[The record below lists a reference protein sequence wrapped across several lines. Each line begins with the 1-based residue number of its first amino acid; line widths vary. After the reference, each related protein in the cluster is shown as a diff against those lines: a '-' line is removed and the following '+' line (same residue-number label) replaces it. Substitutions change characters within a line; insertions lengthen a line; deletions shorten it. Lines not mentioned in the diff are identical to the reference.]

1 MNNYLAKSN
10 PQETIIE
17 HTDKLLENFEILKQ
31 IYPDLEIDWDIL
43 YLCCLYHDLGKMNIK
58 FQDKLEKRKRH
69 KDEIPH
75 AVLSLAFLDTKKL
88 KENYSKEQIKIL
100 AHSIAYHHDRE
111 FNFTKEELKEEIEA
125 MKEEFE
131 NFEYDK
137 LKKSELKK
145 ISAKYFNMKN
155 INEEEMDLF
164 IEYIKIKG
172 LLNRIDYAASSGI
185 EVEKTNDFLINNLNK
200 NLLEKFRNYD
210 KTADWNDLQ
219 KYMIDNRDKNIIIT
233 AQTGMGK
240 TEAGLL
246 WIGDTKGFF
255 TLPLKTAINAMY
267 KRIIENIV
275 LENYENKVGLL
286 HSDIKREYINVTEV
300 NEIDFDEYYDKTK
313 QLSLPLTICTID
325 QLFGF
330 VYRYRGFE
338 SKLATLSYSKIVID
352 EVQMYSADLLAY
364 LVIGIWYI
372 NKIGG
377 KFAILTATLPSFFV
391 DLLENEGIEFE
402 QATFTNNK
410 IRHSLKNI
418 EDSINSKFIKEKY
431 KENKVLV
438 ICNTVKEAQNLY
450 MELSSDENI
459 KPYINLFHSGF
470 IKKDRS
476 VKEMEI
482 LEFGATEDINKI
494 SRNKG
499 IWITTQVVE
508 ASLDI
513 DFDILITELS
523 DLNGL
528 FQRMGRCYRSRD
540 WTYQGYNCFV
550 FNGGEKTTNGIGNII
565 DKEIFNLSKESLR
578 EIDGEISELEKINLI
593 NKIYSTEMLKDTEYY
608 KNILDAIHYIKL
620 IETNEKSKREVDKLF
635 RNIESKDIIP
645 QIVYENNKEIIQT
658 NINILQKKYEK
669 NMNNYDRKKLKKEKI
684 LAKLAID
691 DFKVP
696 VRLNLI
702 HREKL
707 ETIKI
712 TDYNYLE
719 ILECYYDKNI
729 GIKHDKDK
737 AVKDKDKQEED
748 KFF

>member
-200 NLLEKFRNYD
+200 NLLEKFKNYD

-255 TLPLKTAINAMY
+255 T
-267 KRIIENIV
+267 
-275 LENYENKVGLL
+275 
-286 HSDIKREYINVTEV
+286 
-300 NEIDFDEYYDKTK
+300 
-313 QLSLPLTICTID
+313 
-325 QLFGF
+325 
-330 VYRYRGFE
+330 
-338 SKLATLSYSKIVID
+338 
-352 EVQMYSADLLAY
+352 
-364 LVIGIWYI
+364 
-372 NKIGG
+372 
-377 KFAILTATLPSFFV
+377 
-391 DLLENEGIEFE
+391 
-402 QATFTNNK
+402 
-410 IRHSLKNI
+410 
-418 EDSINSKFIKEKY
+418 
-431 KENKVLV
+431 
-438 ICNTVKEAQNLY
+438 
-450 MELSSDENI
+450 
-459 KPYINLFHSGF
+459 
-470 IKKDRS
+470 
-476 VKEMEI
+476 
-482 LEFGATEDINKI
+482 
-494 SRNKG
+494 
-499 IWITTQVVE
+499 
-508 ASLDI
+508 
-513 DFDILITELS
+513 
-523 DLNGL
+523 
-528 FQRMGRCYRSRD
+528 
-540 WTYQGYNCFV
+540 
-550 FNGGEKTTNGIGNII
+550 
-565 DKEIFNLSKESLR
+565 
-578 EIDGEISELEKINLI
+578 
-593 NKIYSTEMLKDTEYY
+593 
-608 KNILDAIHYIKL
+608 
-620 IETNEKSKREVDKLF
+620 
-635 RNIESKDIIP
+635 
-645 QIVYENNKEIIQT
+645 
-658 NINILQKKYEK
+658 
-669 NMNNYDRKKLKKEKI
+669 
-684 LAKLAID
+684 
-691 DFKVP
+691 
-696 VRLNLI
+696 
-702 HREKL
+702 
-707 ETIKI
+707 
-712 TDYNYLE
+712 
-719 ILECYYDKNI
+719 
-729 GIKHDKDK
+729 
-737 AVKDKDKQEED
+737 
-748 KFF
+748 